1 MNVFL
6 SHRMQSATA
15 YENEQSSAM
24 LSPSE
29 LLDTEEGVMLNFCS
43 KKEKSVLQGKSTGI
57 LLIAY
62 I

>member
-1 MNVFL
+1 
-6 SHRMQSATA
+6 MQSATA